1 MAAEAEPAA
10 KGPEPPELDPAPE
23 PSGEGA
29 APTAAKDEDPQAEA
43 KEALVA
49 VEPKEEALVVKKEV
63 KKEETKGRHV
73 KKDMVP
79 LFIEERGHGRD
90 GELLRDFILRRE
102 HLKEDP
108 RVLAVDRW
116 LIRAEFYDDCFQEY
130 VQQYGGE
137 PEVVDLEERA
147 QEVAE
152 ACKDVMVVAKVK
164 KKVDELE
171 SVAQTGA
178 ADVYALRDTL
188 LAAVKDLTTP
198 RRRLG
203 VPSKQLMDDD
213 CKEELKKKEQ
223 ARLRQVVV
231 DCLKRI
237 WESGVG
243 GEVLKIALEAVK
255 SRINRFKAKAGER
268 TDIIEAM
275 AGHQWAQLE
284 DLVQTIEEHEKS
296 GAARQHLGP
305 IEGRRTK
312 LVIERALENL
322 GGQAS
327 SRQVIE
333 WIEQHPEEL
342 EKIREAKLNWHVRD
356 GHRKPVWHST
366 VSSSMHH
373 FRKITKPGQPT
384 IYLAPNAEA
393 PEELP
398 AIRDAP
404 DVALAAPA
412 RKPRKRPSEKAEAE
426 GEAPEP
432 KPKRSRKAK
441 AKPKPSAD
449 AVALAAPLAADAP
462 PEAAAPAAPVVPE
475 VRPRSPQRKK
485 KADDPLSLLL
495 DAALEAADKAQ

>member
-1 MAAEAEPAA
+1 MAMKLEKLDCVFGACMNGFRGLS
-10 KGPEPPELDPAPE
+10 KGL
-23 PSGEGA
+23 
-29 APTAAKDEDPQAEA
+29 Q
-43 KEALVA
+43 
-49 VEPKEEALVVKKEV
+49 
-63 KKEETKGRHV
+63 
-73 KKDMVP
+73 
-79 LFIEERGHGRD
+79 
-90 GELLRDFILRRE
+90 
-102 HLKEDP
+102 
-108 RVLAVDRW
+108 
-116 LIRAEFYDDCFQEY
+116 
-130 VQQYGGE
+130 
-137 PEVVDLEERA
+137 
-147 QEVAE
+147 
-152 ACKDVMVVAKVK
+152 
-164 KKVDELE
+164 
-171 SVAQTGA
+171 
-178 ADVYALRDTL
+178 
-188 LAAVKDLTTP
+188 
-198 RRRLG
+198 
-203 VPSKQLMDDD
+203 DDD
-213 CKEELKKKEQ
+213 CKEELKKREQ

-255 SRINRFKAKAGER
+255 SRINRFKAKAGEK

-275 AGHQWAQLE
+275 AGLQAATSPFANVCEKRVTFNGWCWRSRLRAGNPPERFAEAFRIACSEVVALPHAGEIAPGPGLGPASDAQLNIASLRQSLDICPSSNELLGVVAVKDSPLTKFLEAGVPCSINSDDPLLFGPSLLEEFQRCRDQLKMSDNQLADCAANSFRHSRAPEQLKQRGLLGIEASHQWAQLE

-296 GAARQHLGP
+296 GAARQNLGP

-384 IYLAPNAEA
+384 MYLAPNAEA

-398 AIRDAP
+398 AIQDAP
-404 DVALAAPA
+404 DVAAPAAPAA
-412 RKPRKRPSEKAEAE
+412 RKPRKRPNSEKAAE

-441 AKPKPSAD
+441 AKPKPQAD
-449 AVALAAPLAADAP
+449 AGEAAPVAAADAP
-462 PEAAAPAAPVVPE
+462 PEAAAPAVPAGPAAPAPE

-495 DAALEAADKAQ
+495 DAAFEAADKAQ

>member
-1 MAAEAEPAA
+1 MAMKLEKLDCVFGACMNGFRGLS
-10 KGPEPPELDPAPE
+10 KGL
-23 PSGEGA
+23 
-29 APTAAKDEDPQAEA
+29 Q
-43 KEALVA
+43 
-49 VEPKEEALVVKKEV
+49 
-63 KKEETKGRHV
+63 
-73 KKDMVP
+73 
-79 LFIEERGHGRD
+79 
-90 GELLRDFILRRE
+90 
-102 HLKEDP
+102 
-108 RVLAVDRW
+108 
-116 LIRAEFYDDCFQEY
+116 
-130 VQQYGGE
+130 
-137 PEVVDLEERA
+137 
-147 QEVAE
+147 
-152 ACKDVMVVAKVK
+152 
-164 KKVDELE
+164 
-171 SVAQTGA
+171 
-178 ADVYALRDTL
+178 
-188 LAAVKDLTTP
+188 
-198 RRRLG
+198 
-203 VPSKQLMDDD
+203 DDD
-213 CKEELKKKEQ
+213 CKEELKKREQ

-255 SRINRFKAKAGER
+255 SRINRFKAKAGEK

-296 GAARQHLGP
+296 GAARQNLGP

-384 IYLAPNAEA
+384 MYLAPNAEA

-398 AIRDAP
+398 AIQDAP
-404 DVALAAPA
+404 DVAAPAAPAA
-412 RKPRKRPSEKAEAE
+412 RKPRKRPNSEKAAE

-441 AKPKPSAD
+441 AKPKPQAD
-449 AVALAAPLAADAP
+449 AGEAAPVAAADAP
-462 PEAAAPAAPVVPE
+462 PEAAAPAVPAGPAAPAPE

-495 DAALEAADKAQ
+495 DAAFEAADKAQ